1 MKRKKHTPS
10 IRAKL
15 AGVLVLI
22 CVLLMGAV
30 LVMLNQRLKSS
41 FDELARSRVTSAL
54 AGIRNEYGALMENTR
69 DRVVTI
75 ATDRFVID
83 DTAAYPTYPGD
94 LIRRIEAIRKTS
106 GLDILKVVDDNY
118 LLIADGAN
126 PAAFGVSYAD
136 DPFAREAL
144 ETGEERVSIR
154 RDKGPDRGNVSIVVY
169 YPIFYMGQTIAVLL
183 GGMHM
188 DKDYVDKLHRLAS
201 ARVVLYEGFN
211 PVVSSTG
218 ADPEKSLPVG
228 RDFLRKLVR
237 RREIL
242 SRVRADDMEF
252 MVSGVP
258 LKAPHAEQVLGF
270 LVLGV
275 SWDTLN
281 SIVGRTRMDTL
292 YVLLIGLVISLVV
305 AVALSVSI
313 TRPVSRLVRAARM
326 IGRGEFAGVDIPV
339 RSNDELGL
347 LSDSMNRM
355 AHDLRDYSER
365 LALAE
370 RAAAWRE
377 IARRIAHE
385 IKNPLSPIQLSIE
398 NLKAMYEE
406 DRGAFDGMFVESAD
420 TVLEEVDKL
429 RRLANEFS
437 EFAQMPRPQF
447 ESVEL
452 GEMLGNLARF
462 HAASAP
468 ANVKVNFERSDAP
481 LVVRADRDQV
491 NRVFTNLIKNAIE
504 ALPDGGELRVIAG
517 SAAGE
522 AYVIIEDTGVGIP
535 QEALDKIFAPYY
547 TLKSGGTGL
556 GLSIVQRI
564 LRDHNATVDVSSEPG
579 RGTKFV
585 VAFKSYTGAA
595 TTPGGEQRNDG

>member
-1 MKRKKHTPS
+1 M
-10 IRAKL
+10 
-15 AGVLVLI
+15 LI

-30 LVMLNQRLKSS
+30 VVMMNQRLKAS
-41 FDELARSRVTSAL
+41 FDELAEARVTSAL
-54 AGIRNEYGALMENTR
+54 AGIKNEYAALVENTR

-83 DTAAYPTYPGD
+83 DTAAYPDYPGD
-94 LIRRIEAIRKTS
+94 LVRRVEAIRKTS
-106 GLDILKVVDDNY
+106 GLDILKVVDDSY
-118 LLIADGAN
+118 QLIADGAN
-126 PAAFGVSYAD
+126 PAGFGISYED
-136 DPFAREAL
+136 DPFVRQAL

-154 RDKGPDRGNVSIVVY
+154 RDKGPDRDNVSVVVY
-169 YPIFYMGQTIAVLL
+169 YPISYMGQTIAVLL

-218 ADPEKSLPVG
+218 PDPEKSLPVG
-228 RDFLRKLVR
+228 TDFLRQLIRKQ
-237 RREIL
+237 EIL
-242 SRVRADDMEF
+242 NRVHADDMEF

-258 LKAPHAEQVLGF
+258 LKAPHTDEVLGF
-270 LVLGV
+270 LVIGV
-275 SWDTLN
+275 SRDTVN
-281 SIVGRTRMDTL
+281 GIVAQTRTDTL

-305 AVALSVSI
+305 AVGLSVSI
-313 TRPVSRLVRAARM
+313 TRPVSRLVSAARL
-326 IGRGEFAGVDIPV
+326 IGRGEFSGVDIPV

-355 AHDLRDYSER
+355 ARDLRDYSER

-398 NLKAMYEE
+398 NLKAMYDE
-406 DRGAFDGMFVESAD
+406 DRGMFDEMFVESAD

-447 ESVEL
+447 ESVDL
-452 GEMLGNLARF
+452 GDMIGNLVRF
-462 HAASAP
+462 HSSSAP
-468 ANVKVNFERSDAP
+468 ANVKVEYERSEAP
-481 LVVRADRDQV
+481 LVVRADRDQA

-504 ALPDGGELRVIAG
+504 AMPDGGNLRVIAG
-517 SAAGE
+517 TAAGE

-535 QEALDKIFAPYY
+535 PDEVEKIFTPYY
-547 TLKSGGTGL
+547 TSKAGGTGL
-556 GLSIVQRI
+556 GLSIVKRI
-564 LRDHNATVDVSSEPG
+564 LRDHNATIDVSSEPG

-595 TTPGGEQRNDG
+595 PAPEGEQRNGG